1 MLDFNAL
8 FNGTTWFMLL
18 GGLKYTILY
27 TLAGFVISLL
37 IGFVIAQC
45 QLSKNLILNKLAW
58 LYLLWFRS
66 TPLLIQLVLMFYGLP
81 ILFNI
86 ETDAWVVGVISM
98 GLYSGS
104 YVSQIMRGA
113 IISIDRGQM
122 EAGRSLGYSNLQVML
137 KIILPQAVR
146 RAIAPLTN
154 EFISLTKNSSLLSVI
169 TVVELF
175 READVVISTNYKT
188 LEVYLI
194 AAVMYFVLNNLIGWL
209 GIRLEK
215 LTKTGEELA

>member
-8 FNGTTWFMLL
+8 FSGTTWLMLI
-18 GGLKYTILY
+18 GGLKYTVLY
-27 TLAGFVISLL
+27 TLAGFAIALAV
-37 IGFVIAQC
+37 GFIIAQC
-45 QLSKNLILNKLAW
+45 QICSNVVLNKLAW

-81 ILFNI
+81 ILFDI
-86 ETDAWVVGVISM
+86 ETEAWVVGVISM

-104 YVSQIMRGA
+104 YVSQVIRGA
-113 IISIDRGQM
+113 IVSIDRGQM
-122 EAGRSLGYSNLQVML
+122 EAGRSLGYTQFQVMI

-175 READVVISTNYKT
+175 READVIISTNYET

-194 AAVMYFVLNNLIGWL
+194 AAFMYFVLNNAIGAL
-209 GIRLEK
+209 GIVLEK
-215 LTKTGEELA
+215 YTKTGEELA